1 VQRNPKPYDAGEVR
15 AAWRRY
21 FSNGVVEWNIQ
32 LIAIL
37 CKEMGWTYEEYLS
50 QPEWFILM
58 LMELFRAEAAHA
70 NGKV

>member
-1 VQRNPKPYDAGEVR
+1 VK

-21 FSNGVVEWNIQ
+21 FSNGVVEWEIQ

-50 QPEWFILM
+50 QPSWFVVM
-58 LMELFRAEAAHA
+58 LLELLELLRAETQHVDRA
-70 NGKV
+70 VQ